1 MIFQSF
7 CLVLPKI
14 ILKTGT
20 RGADVDGPM
29 VFVFLWDD
37 DDGPMI
43 CTYIRSTIG

>member
-1 MIFQSF
+1 
-7 CLVLPKI
+7 
-14 ILKTGT
+14 
-20 RGADVDGPM
+20 M